1 MTLYPNLILEALST
15 VRYPGTG
22 KNIVEMGM
30 VADDIR
36 IDGNKV
42 SFSLIFQ
49 RPTDPF
55 IKSIVRAA
63 EVAINTHIGEEV
75 EIKGNISVATLQPT
89 PEKKKEDEPPISSV
103 QTYKEWT
110 IMQKTNNLQDIFLTK
125 ARKENVPV
133 TLFLVNGFQLRGV
146 ITGFDCFVVVLDS
159 EGRQQV
165 IYKHAIST
173 IAPARNVTLWED
185 AE

>member
-89 PEKKKEDEPPISSV
+89 PEKKKEEEPQI
-103 QTYKEWT
+103 
-110 IMQKTNNLQDIFLTK
+110 
-125 ARKENVPV
+125 
-133 TLFLVNGFQLRGV
+133 
-146 ITGFDCFVVVLDS
+146 
-159 EGRQQV
+159 GRAHV
-165 IYKHAIST
+165 
-173 IAPARNVTLWED
+173 
-185 AE
+185 